1 LFRSCDTNRGLFF
14 YPAGI
19 MIRFGIHASLRNGLN
34 SAVAQAEAAG
44 CEAVQIFTKSPR
56 IWNSAVYS
64 QKDISSFRYAVKA
77 SNLSPLTVHTFYLQ
91 NLATSNEE
99 LYKKSF
105 AAFEKD
111 LLLADKIGAKYYV
124 IHPGSYSENAS
135 LEEGITRIAD
145 SINKIYSKNDIK
157 TVLLLENLAGE
168 GRKIGANFEE
178 LAQIIEKTVKKPK
191 IAVCFDT
198 AHAFGAGYD
207 LSEPEKTDSMLKDF
221 DRILGLDRLKV
232 IHFNDSKM
240 ALASKRDRHEHL
252 GKGMIGEKGL
262 KHFVQSVKDIAEAG
276 IIETPK
282 EPENSDR
289 INLEKLFEWRCA
301 KT

>member
-1 LFRSCDTNRGLFF
+1 
-14 YPAGI
+14 

-34 SAVAQAEAAG
+34 NAIEQALASG
-44 CEAVQIFTKSPR
+44 CEAMQMFTKSPR

-64 QKDISSFRYAVKA
+64 QKDISSFQYALKA
-77 SNLSPLTVHTFYLQ
+77 SKLSPLIVHTFYLQ

-105 AAFEKD
+105 IAFEKD
-111 LLLADKIGAKYYV
+111 LALASKIGAKYYV

-135 LEEGITRIAD
+135 LEDGIERIAK
-145 SINKIYSKNDIK
+145 SINAIYSKHDIK
-157 TVLLLENLAGE
+157 TTVLLENLAGE
-168 GRKIGANFEE
+168 GRKIGSNFTE
-178 LAQIIEKTVKKPK
+178 LAQIIAKIGNKSK

-207 LSEPEKTDSMLKDF
+207 LSNPKKIDLLLKDF
-221 DRILGLDRLKV
+221 DNVIGLDKLKV

-240 ALASKRDRHEHL
+240 PLASKKDRHEHL
-252 GKGMIGEKGL
+252 GDGMIGAKGL
-262 KHFVQSVKDIAEAG
+262 EYFVKAVKDIAEAG

-282 EPENSDR
+282 EPEGSDAL
-289 INLEKLFEWRCA
+289 NLKKLFKWRG
-301 KT
+301 KSV

>member
-1 LFRSCDTNRGLFF
+1 MTPSVIPDKI
-14 YPAGI
+14 PS
-19 MIRFGIHASLRNGLN
+19 MINFGIHASLRNGLN
-34 SAVAQAEAAG
+34 SAIEQALAAG
-44 CEAVQIFTKSPR
+44 CEAMQIFTKSPR
-56 IWNSAVYS
+56 IWNSAKYS
-64 QKDISSFRYAVKA
+64 QKDISSFHHALKT
-77 SNLSPLTVHTFYLQ
+77 SKLSPLIVHTFYLQ

-105 AAFEKD
+105 DAFEKD

-124 IHPGSYSENAS
+124 IHPGSYSEFSN
-135 LEEGITRIAD
+135 LNEGIKRITD
-145 SINKIYSKNDIK
+145 SINQIYSKNNIK
-157 TVLLLENLAGE
+157 TILLLENLAGE
-168 GRKIGANFEE
+168 GRKIGSTFEE
-178 LAQIIEKTVKKPK
+178 LAGIIFKTNNKSK

-207 LSEPEKTDSMLKDF
+207 LSKSAKIDLLLKDF
-221 DRILGLDRLKV
+221 DKIIGLNKLKV

-262 KHFVQSVKDIAEAG
+262 KYFVQCVKDIAEAG

-282 EPENSDR
+282 ESENSDI
-289 INLEKLFEWRCA
+289 INLKKLFKWRG
-301 KT
+301 

>member
-1 LFRSCDTNRGLFF
+1 MTRTIAVDTIT
-14 YPAGI
+14 A
-19 MIRFGIHASLRNGLN
+19 MIRFGIHASLRNGFN
-34 SAVAQAEAAG
+34 SAIEQALDAG
-44 CEAVQIFTKSPR
+44 CEAMQIFTKSPR

-64 QKDISSFRYAVKA
+64 QKDILSFHYALKA
-77 SNLSPLTVHTFYLQ
+77 SKLSPLIVHTFYLQ

-105 AAFEKD
+105 DAFEKD

-124 IHPGSYSENAS
+124 IHPGSYSESSNID
-135 LEEGITRIAD
+135 EGIKRITD
-145 SINKIYSKNDIK
+145 SINKIYSKNNIK

-168 GRKIGANFEE
+168 GRKIGSTFEE
-178 LAQIIEKTVKKPK
+178 LSKIISQAKSKSK

-207 LSEPEKTDSMLKDF
+207 LSNPKKTDLMLKDF
-221 DRILGLDRLKV
+221 DKIIGLNKMKV

-262 KHFVQSVKDIAEAG
+262 RHFVQSVKEIADAG

-282 EPENSDR
+282 DPENSDK
-289 INLEKLFEWRCA
+289 INLKKLFRWRS
-301 KT
+301 